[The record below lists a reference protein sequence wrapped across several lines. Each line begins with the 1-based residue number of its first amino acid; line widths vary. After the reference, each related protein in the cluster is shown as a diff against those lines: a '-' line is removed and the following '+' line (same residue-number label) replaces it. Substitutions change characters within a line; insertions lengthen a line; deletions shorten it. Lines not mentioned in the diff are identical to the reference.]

1 MSPLDKPLSEL
12 AATSEE
18 LLRLLERRDPRYLE
32 ALEQRGRLL
41 EQIAP
46 LLEPLQAPPAARAAL
61 ERIRHLGDACE
72 REARAL
78 RQEALDAL
86 AALDP
91 HLRFA
96 QSLSRLTGHE
106 EPALLD
112 LMA

>member
-1 MSPLDKPLSEL
+1 MSPLDKLLSEL

-32 ALEQRGRLL
+32 ALERRARLL

-46 LLEPLQAPPAARAAL
+46 LLDPLEAQPAARAAL
-61 ERIRHLGDACE
+61 ERIRHLGEACE
-72 REARAL
+72 RAARAL

-86 AALDP
+86 AALDT

-96 QSLSRLTGHE
+96 QSLSRLAEGGQ
-106 EPALLD
+106 PALLD